1 MGAIRFLHLS
11 PPLQAMLDE
20 ALAEWELWKRHEP
33 LDLVRIKLARARRRG
48 GYYGAGGLARLRAE
62 LREARWKQT
71 LVAAERRAQRPDRT
85 PAERF
90 TWALLV
96 HHRRERDRRIAWE
109 IRHYDALIQS
119 ILATLRQQKNQGR
132 KALLQDRPPRVE
144 DQARFA
150 PGQTRGGR
158 GGAGGPSPR
167 ADPHLPG
174 VAGHRSRRA
183 PDLRGRSGAPPAVG
197 CRAPRGSC
205 YPKGRRAPSPGDHPG
220 APRTGWERTM
230 ATARPV
236 IPVRRSTRT
245 TCPSHSRCPGC

>member
-33 LDLVRIKLARARRRG
+33 LDLVRTKLARARRRG

-109 IRHYDALIQS
+109 IRHYDALSES
-119 ILATLRQQKNQGR
+119 ILATLRQQKTRDGRLYTGTGLQGLR
-132 KALLQDRPPRVE
+132 TKLDSLQARRAEAVAAQEVLLRAWIPTYREWRAMGLAVPLISEDGRALL
-144 DQARFA
+144 
-150 PGQTRGGR
+150 
-158 GGAGGPSPR
+158 
-167 ADPHLPG
+167 
-174 VAGHRSRRA
+174 RR
-183 PDLRGRSGAPPAVG
+183 
-197 CRAPRGSC
+197 
-205 YPKGRRAPSPGDHPG
+205 
-220 APRTGWERTM
+220 
-230 ATARPV
+230 
-236 IPVRRSTRT
+236 
-245 TCPSHSRCPGC
+245 